1 MLGLHGVSPSA
12 AQSLGGGIPLTR
24 SLRRLVVLG
33 AAAALLV
40 VSPAGPAAS
49 ASSPPAERIGD
60 NSLQAPGTGVPLH
73 VCIICLLHGLAG
85 VVPGSTGGRLTAV
98 TIDAGPTFLPFGGQL
113 VLEVHDRYPLTD
125 FWASGGPG
133 SLLAT
138 AVVPGDQLPTSAS
151 YLRVPLPSPVSVRP
165 GMQLVV
171 VLRLTATPGDYAD
184 MTVYGADAPTTM
196 LYGYHT
202 GIWQPSGN
210 MQLQVATSFI
220 GADPVAR

>member
-1 MLGLHGVSPSA
+1 
-12 AQSLGGGIPLTR
+12 
-24 SLRRLVVLG
+24 VLG
-33 AAAALLV
+33 VAAALLV
-40 VSPAGPAAS
+40 VLPAGPAAV

-73 VCIICLLHGLAG
+73 VCIICLQHGVAG
-85 VVPGSTGGRLTAV
+85 VVPGSTGGRLSAV
-98 TIDAGPTFLPFGGQL
+98 TINAGPLFLPFGGHL
-113 VLEVHDRYPLTD
+113 VLEVHDRDPLTD

-151 YLRVPLPSPVSVRP
+151 HLRVPLPSPVSVRP

-171 VLRLTATPGDYAD
+171 VLRLATDETPGYYGDYAD
-184 MTVYGADAPTTM
+184 LTVYAADAPTTM
-196 LYGYHT
+196 LYRYHT

-210 MQLQVATSFI
+210 LQLQVATSFI
-220 GADPVAR
+220 GADPRV

>member
-1 MLGLHGVSPSA
+1 
-12 AQSLGGGIPLTR
+12 LTR

-60 NSLQAPGTGVPLH
+60 NSLQAPGAGYPLD
-73 VCIICLLHGLAG
+73 VCIICLIHGLAG
-85 VVPGSTGGRLTAV
+85 VVPGSTGGRLNAV
-98 TIDAGPTFLPFGGQL
+98 TINAGPAFLPFGGQL
-113 VLEVHDRYPLTD
+113 VLEVHDRDPLTD

-151 YLRVPLPSPVSVRP
+151 SHLRIPLPSPVSVRP

-171 VLRLTATPGDYAD
+171 VLRLTSTIPDYAH

-196 LYGYHT
+196 LYGYHL
-202 GIWQPSGN
+202 GIWHPFGN
-210 MQLQVATSFI
+210 VQLQVATSFI